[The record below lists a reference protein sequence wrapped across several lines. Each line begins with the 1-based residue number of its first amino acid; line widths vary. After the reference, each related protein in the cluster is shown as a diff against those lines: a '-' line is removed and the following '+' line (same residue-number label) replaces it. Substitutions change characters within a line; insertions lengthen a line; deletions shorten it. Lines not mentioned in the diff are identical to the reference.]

1 MVTTTLA
8 KERKKRI
15 VGGSTEATSVED
27 QLTNS

>member
-8 KERKKRI
+8 KERKKRV
-15 VGGSTEATSVED
+15 VGGSTEATGVED